1 VERSLKCSLEI
12 TSREILRRAQDDTVG
27 PMDRNREY
35 WYCCV
40 KLIYYFLPMSV
51 ERTVVLLKPDALQR
65 DLLGEIIG
73 RFERKGLKIVALKIV
88 PLTEQLLDEHYAHIA
103 DKPFYPDMKT
113 YMMDTP
119 VVAMILEGIEAI
131 SEVRKLVGSTNPRA
145 ADAGTIRADLSMNMP
160 SNLVH
165 ASDGNE
171 AAEAEV
177 KRFFSN
183 NEIFAYEKLTDKF
196 IFREGV

>member
-1 VERSLKCSLEI
+1 
-12 TSREILRRAQDDTVG
+12 
-27 PMDRNREY
+27 
-35 WYCCV
+35 
-40 KLIYYFLPMSV
+40 MSV

-73 RFERKGLKIVALKIV
+73 RFERKGLKIVAMKII
-88 PLTEQLLDEHYAHIA
+88 PLTEQLLDEHYAHIT
-103 DKPFYPDMKT
+103 DKPFYPDMKK

-131 SEVRKLVGSTNPRA
+131 AEVRKLVGSTNPRK

-165 ASDGNE
+165 ASDGEE
-171 AAEAEV
+171 ASADEV
-177 KRFFSN
+177 KRFFLES
-183 NEIFAYEKLTDKF
+183 EIFSYEKLSDKF
-196 IFREGV
+196 IFGEGV